1 MSCIPRQLTMIQ
13 DCHLVIDLGE
23 GHETK
28 CLNSMEILSYTI
40 SIAGQTAEILK
51 LFKKF
56 SSDQHYTL
64 KKAYLKNVVLKGKG

>member
-40 SIAGQTAEILK
+40 SIAG
-51 LFKKF
+51 
-56 SSDQHYTL
+56 
-64 KKAYLKNVVLKGKG
+64 